1 MCGIAGI
8 VGQTHNNK
16 QTLKTMLQ
24 RITHRGPDAEGMWA
38 ADGVQFGHRR
48 LSVIDTSSH
57 ANQPMEHSSGRF
69 VITFNG
75 EIYNFQEIRK
85 SLEQKKYVFQT
96 HSDTEVLLHA
106 WAEWGVACLNIL
118 EGMFAFGIWDKQK
131 RELFLVRDRM
141 GEKPLYYFHRGDTL
155 VFASEL
161 QALEA
166 HPQCSQEIDDAAV
179 SQFLTFNYI
188 LSDKCIYKETHK
200 LPPAHFLHLKLGG
213 APEIVQYW
221 DLASHFSAPK
231 HTGSEADLMAE
242 LNHLLEDITQRTSVA
257 DVPLGAFLSGGVD
270 SSAIVAAMCRTT
282 NPANLKTFSIGFH
295 EKGFNELPKSELVSA
310 KLGVSHHTQ
319 IVDRSGLDALATIV
333 SHTGE
338 PFADTSMIP
347 TYCLSQ
353 FTRANV
359 TVALSG
365 DGGDELFAGY
375 DTYKADR
382 YYQILKNVPGKAF
395 AFQLINKFLPD
406 SFGKVSLDYK
416 IKKFAR
422 GLSLASAQ
430 QAHIFW
436 RSVFEES
443 ERFEL
448 LKRRAGDISDVNA
461 YASAMRFYQDVEGC
475 DPLDQ
480 HLYVDMKTWLVD
492 DILVKVD
499 RMSMAHSLEVRAPF
513 LNHKL
518 VEWAARLPVSLK
530 MKAFE
535 TKALLKKSQEGYL
548 PKDIIYGKKEGFS
561 SPVGHWFT
569 QETQDLTLNG
579 RVSEIFDKPYL
590 ATLWKQHLDRKRDNS
605 YKLFGILCL
614 ELWLR
619 CRKNR

>member
-75 EIYNFQEIRK
+75 EIYNFQDIRK

-166 HPQCSQEIDDAAV
+166 HPQCPQDIDDSAV

-213 APEIVQYW
+213 TPEIIQYW

-231 HTGSEADLMAE
+231 HTGAEADLMAE

-282 NPANLKTFSIGFH
+282 NPANVKTFSIGFH

-395 AFQLINKFLPD
+395 AFQLLNKFLPD

-422 GLSLASAQ
+422 GLNLASAQ

-448 LKRRAGDISDVNA
+448 LKRRAGDISDVNT

-535 TKALLKKSQEGYL
+535 TKALLKKSQEAYL

-579 RVSEIFDKPYL
+579 RVSEILDKPYL

-619 CRKNR
+619 CRKK